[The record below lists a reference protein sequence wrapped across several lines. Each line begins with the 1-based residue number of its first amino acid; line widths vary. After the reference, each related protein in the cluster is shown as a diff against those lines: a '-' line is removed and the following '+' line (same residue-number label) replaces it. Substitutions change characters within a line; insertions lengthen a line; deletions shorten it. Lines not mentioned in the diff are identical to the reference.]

1 MNIIGDKLNNNDKYN
16 KINEDIRSNN
26 VEEDSGD
33 ENTIDND
40 RYKM

>member
-1 MNIIGDKLNNNDKYN
+1 MNIIGDKLNNGDKYN

-40 RYKM
+40 RSHR